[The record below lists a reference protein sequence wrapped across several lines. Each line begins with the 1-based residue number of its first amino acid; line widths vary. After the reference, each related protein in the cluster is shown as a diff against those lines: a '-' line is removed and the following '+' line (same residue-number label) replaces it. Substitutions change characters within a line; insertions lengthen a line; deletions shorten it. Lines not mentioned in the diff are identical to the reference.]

1 MYQYYSLYYK
11 RKKKTEGKILD
22 SGVFVSDY
30 KNKQN
35 NSIERCTNLFIT

>member
-1 MYQYYSLYYK
+1 MYHITVYLQK
-11 RKKKTEGKILD
+11 KKKTEGKILD